1 MRTIPDTDLC
11 SIALTFS
18 LLLRLRFGRDE
29 YILDGVVLY
38 YGSIFRII
46 YMLYELAM

>member
-1 MRTIPDTDLC
+1 MRNLPDTDLR

-18 LLLRLRFGRDE
+18 LLLRLRFGRYE

-38 YGSIFRII
+38 YRSI
-46 YMLYELAM
+46 LG